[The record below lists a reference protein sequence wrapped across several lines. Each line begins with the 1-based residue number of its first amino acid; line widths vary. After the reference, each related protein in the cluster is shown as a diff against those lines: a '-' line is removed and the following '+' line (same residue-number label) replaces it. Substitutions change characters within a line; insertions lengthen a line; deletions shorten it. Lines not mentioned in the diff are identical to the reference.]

1 MFVCVYCVCMFVR
14 QDAPLKSD
22 QEKMSYPYLLLKKV
36 LNFHC
41 GFAVK
46 VICGFLLQRE

>member
-1 MFVCVYCVCMFVR
+1 
-14 QDAPLKSD
+14 
-22 QEKMSYPYLLLKKV
+22 MSYPYLLLKKV

-46 VICGFLLQRE
+46 VICEGIFLNLKLFKKNNNIFLVFTQT